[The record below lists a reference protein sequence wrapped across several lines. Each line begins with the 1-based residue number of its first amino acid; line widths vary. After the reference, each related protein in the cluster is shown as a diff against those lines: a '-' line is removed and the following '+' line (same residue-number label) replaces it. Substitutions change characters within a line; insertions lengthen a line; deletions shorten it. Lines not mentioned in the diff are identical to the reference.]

1 MEKTFIK
8 ANICFYKN
16 TNDNYLTS
24 NGLTK
29 REIEVLGKDIK
40 YIYNGNLFLKTPIQP
55 LQLYIFNI
63 FFKYTNFFLTKYFKL
78 YHWV

>member
-8 ANICFYKN
+8 AKIRFVKN
-16 TNDNYLTS
+16 TKDNYLTN

-40 YIYNGNLFLKTPIQP
+40 YIYNGNLFLNIPIQP
-55 LQLYIFNI
+55 LII
-63 FFKYTNFFLTKYFKL
+63 YF
-78 YHWV
+78 